1 MGKEKYICPCFKVT
15 CDDIRKAVEDG
26 ADSFK
31 KVKKATKVSGKCGH
45 CECRVKT
52 FTKEMLKDVGKET
65 SSDTSQGNKKSEGK
79 KNVSKKNEEKK
90 IVDKKILDKIKAG
103 HKIADRDKDEKKIEG
118 KVKAGKKTADRNKE
132 DKKIEGKFK
141 AGNKKSDKDKKHSK
155 TKGKNKEGKI
165 KQGKIKQGKEK
176 KDKKKAGKN
185 LKGERHN
192 PLKMKV
198 IKLDDKNYKV
208 KNIK

>member
-52 FTKEMLKDVGKET
+52 FTKEMLKDMGKET
-65 SSDTSQGNKKSEGK
+65 SIDTSQGNKKSEGK

-90 IVDKKILDKIKAG
+90 I
-103 HKIADRDKDEKKIEG
+103 EG
-118 KVKAGKKTADRNKE
+118 KVKAGQKTADRNKE

-141 AGNKKSDKDKKHSK
+141 TGNKKSDKDKKLSK

-185 LKGERHN
+185 LKGESHN